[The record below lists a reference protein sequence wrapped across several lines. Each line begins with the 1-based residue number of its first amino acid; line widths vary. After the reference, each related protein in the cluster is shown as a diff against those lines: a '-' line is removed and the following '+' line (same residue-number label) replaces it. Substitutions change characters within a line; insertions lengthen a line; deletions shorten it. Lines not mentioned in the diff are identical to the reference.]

1 MATAAKN
8 LTLKSSDGETFEV
21 SEAVASK
28 SKMIKNMIDDDCAD
42 GTIPVANVTGKVM
55 AKVIEYC
62 KKHVDEE
69 EKQKDII
76 PAFGSSSDQAAA
88 NPLKDWDGKFV
99 KELSMEMLFDVT
111 LAANYLDIKELLD
124 LACEYIASMM
134 KGKEPEE
141 IRKIFN
147 IKNDYTKE
155 EEDEV
160 RRENQWAF
168 E

>member
-76 PAFGSSSDQAAA
+76 PAAAA

>member
-8 LTLKSSDGETFEV
+8 LKLKSSDGETFEV

-55 AKVIEYC
+55 AKVANVTGKVMAKVIEYC

-69 EKQKDII
+69 EKH
-76 PAFGSSSDQAAA
+76 QAAA

-124 LACEYIASMM
+124 LTCEYIASMM

>member
-1 MATAAKN
+1 
-8 LTLKSSDGETFEV
+8 
-21 SEAVASK
+21 
-28 SKMIKNMIDDDCAD
+28 MIKNMIDDDCAD

-62 KKHVDEE
+62 KKHV
-69 EKQKDII
+69 
-76 PAFGSSSDQAAA
+76 SSSDQAAA

-124 LACEYIASMM
+124 LTSANYLDIKELLDLTCEYIASMM

>member
-62 KKHVDEE
+62 KKH
-69 EKQKDII
+69 
-76 PAFGSSSDQAAA
+76 GSSSDQAAA

>member
-8 LTLKSSDGETFEV
+8 LKLKSSDGETFEV

-76 PAFGSSSDQAAA
+76 PAFSSSSDQAA
-88 NPLKDWDGKFV
+88 DWDGKFV

-124 LACEYIASMM
+124 LTCEYIASMM

>member
-1 MATAAKN
+1 
-8 LTLKSSDGETFEV
+8 
-21 SEAVASK
+21 
-28 SKMIKNMIDDDCAD
+28 MIKNMIDDDCAD

-69 EKQKDII
+69 EKQK
-76 PAFGSSSDQAAA
+76 AAA

-111 LAANYLDIKELLD
+111 LAANYLDIKAANYLDIKELLD
-124 LACEYIASMM
+124 LTCEYIASMM

>member
-8 LTLKSSDGETFEV
+8 LKLKSSDGETFEV

-42 GTIPVANVTGKVM
+42 GTIPCADGTIPVANVTGKVM

-69 EKQKDII
+69 EKQK
-76 PAFGSSSDQAAA
+76 SDQAAA

-124 LACEYIASMM
+124 LTCEYIASMM

>member
-1 MATAAKN
+1 
-8 LTLKSSDGETFEV
+8 
-21 SEAVASK
+21 
-28 SKMIKNMIDDDCAD
+28 MIKNMIDDDCAD

-62 KKHVDEE
+62 KKHVDE
-69 EKQKDII
+69 
-76 PAFGSSSDQAAA
+76 
-88 NPLKDWDGKFV
+88 
-99 KELSMEMLFDVT
+99 
-111 LAANYLDIKELLD
+111 ANYLDIKELLD